1 MAVRITT
8 TEFISPVSKS
18 YEPKKLYR
26 KKKKGKMKQTPNDA
40 KPLKTQEQLL
50 QLTRSSRG

>member
-1 MAVRITT
+1 MAVRITAT
-8 TEFISPVSKS
+8 DFISTVYKS
-18 YEPKKLYR
+18 YELNKLYR
-26 KKKKGKMKQTPNDA
+26 KKEKKKQTPNVA